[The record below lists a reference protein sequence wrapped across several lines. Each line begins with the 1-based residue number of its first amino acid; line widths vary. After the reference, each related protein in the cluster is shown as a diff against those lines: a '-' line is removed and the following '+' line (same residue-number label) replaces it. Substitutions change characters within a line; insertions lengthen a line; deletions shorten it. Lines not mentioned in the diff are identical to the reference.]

1 MGKIFTEGVDKNY
14 QKDGLFKRLK
24 NIEDKNE
31 EQLELLSNANKTS
44 RLAKNGSDYNH
55 DNNKFAFYKFYRD
68 FQNFKNRSLESKY
81 DNIKKFYMALKGFKK
96 HDAITAETEEHKTRV
111 TNNVVTLYNNY
122 FNFYKKT
129 SNESTLNEKKSMI
142 LTSLK

>member
-68 FQNFKNRSLESKY
+68 FQDFENRSLESKY
-81 DNIKKFYMALKGFKK
+81 DDINKFYMALEEFKK
-96 HDAITAETEEHKTRV
+96 HKVITAETKEHKIRV
-111 TNNVVTLYNNY
+111 MNNVVTLYNNY
-122 FNFYKKT
+122 FGFYKR
-129 SNESTLNEKKSMI
+129 NL
-142 LTSLK
+142 